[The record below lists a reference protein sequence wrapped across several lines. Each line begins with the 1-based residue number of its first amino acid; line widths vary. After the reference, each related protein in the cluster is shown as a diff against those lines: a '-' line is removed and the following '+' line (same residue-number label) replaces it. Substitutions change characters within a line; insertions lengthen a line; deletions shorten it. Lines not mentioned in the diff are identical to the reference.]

1 MLEIILNTVF
11 VALNIF
17 YVLSIGT
24 AISYVIFR
32 YPKWF

>member
-1 MLEIILNTVF
+1 MIDVILNTVY
-11 VALNIF
+11 VALQIF
-17 YVLSIGT
+17 YLLSIGT